1 MPEAFDNI
9 AANYDSEF
17 TFSKI
22 GKAQRSKVHSFLGK
36 YLKNKSNLNIL
47 EINCGTGEDAL
58 FISQFSKNIIATDV
72 SEKMIELAKQKDKN
86 LVIDFKVLDINEIN
100 ENTFSKSFDFI
111 FSNFGGLNC
120 LSEKQLNIF
129 FKKAHTLLS
138 PEGTIMA
145 ILMPKYCIW
154 EIIYFIAKGKLKQ
167 AFRRTKKDGI
177 PVVLN
182 SEICQT
188 WYYNPKSVKTISK
201 PYFKSKKVIPIG
213 IAIPPSYL
221 EDSFLTKRP
230 WFSVLLLKEK
240 LLSFSFLSKFSD
252 HYLIELQKK

>member
-1 MPEAFDNI
+1 MAEAFDNI
-9 AANYDSEF
+9 ATNYDSEF
-17 TFSKI
+17 TYSKI
-22 GKAQRSKVHSFLGK
+22 GKAQRNKVHVVLEK
-36 YLKNKSNLNIL
+36 YLYTKSNLSIL

-58 FISQFSKNIIATDV
+58 FMSQFSNTIVATDV
-72 SEKMIELAKQKDKN
+72 STKMIEIAIHKN
-86 LVIDFKVLDINEIN
+86 KTSTIDFKVLDINEIN
-100 ENTFSKSFDFI
+100 ENAFSKKFDFI

-120 LSEKQLNIF
+120 LNEKQLSIF
-129 FKKAHTLLS
+129 FKKAHKLIN
-138 PEGTIMA
+138 PKGTIMA

-154 EIIYFIAKGKLKQ
+154 EIVYFFVKGKFKQ
-167 AFRRTKKDGI
+167 VFRRTKKDGI

-182 SEICQT
+182 SEVCQT
-188 WYYNPKSVKTISK
+188 WYYNPNTIKKIVK

-221 EDSFLTKRP
+221 EDSFLTKRL

-252 HYLIELQKK
+252 HYLIQLQKK